1 MVAVKAN
8 QADAF
13 LKKLP
18 ADVALIVA
26 FGTDPGR
33 VSEVAGTAA
42 KAAAARSEPPAEI
55 LRIDDADLEDAPDRL
70 MVELNTVPMFGGAK
84 VIRTTLGRRV
94 TSASLKPLLDGPPP
108 PATLVVEAGNLK
120 PTDALR
126 KSADKLAWA
135 ASLACYADTDR
146 SVADL
151 ITSIVSDAGQ
161 TIAPDARNALV
172 ARLGADR
179 ALSRNEIEKLTLYAT
194 GRPEI
199 TVADVD
205 AIVGDASA
213 LSLDRINLAVTS
225 GARGR
230 AL

>member
-33 VSEVAGTAA
+33 VSEVAGMAA
-42 KAAAARSEPPAEI
+42 KAAAARSDPLAEV

-94 TSASLKPLLDGPPP
+94 TAASLKPLLDGPPP

-151 ITSIVSDAGQ
+151 ITRIVSDAGQ
-161 TIAPDARNALV
+161 TIAPDARDNARS
-172 ARLGADR
+172 APRR
-179 ALSRNEIEKLTLYAT
+179 AMSASR
-194 GRPEI
+194 
-199 TVADVD
+199 
-205 AIVGDASA
+205 
-213 LSLDRINLAVTS
+213 
-225 GARGR
+225 
-230 AL
+230 